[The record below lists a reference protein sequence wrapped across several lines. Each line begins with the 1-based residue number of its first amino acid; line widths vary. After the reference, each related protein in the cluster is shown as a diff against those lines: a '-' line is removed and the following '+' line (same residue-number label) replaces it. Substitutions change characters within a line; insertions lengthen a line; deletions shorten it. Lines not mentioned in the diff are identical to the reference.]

1 MSADSLYRL
10 ARPERLRLE
19 FMPKLPEKRPRGR
32 PPTIDTAHLLKVARE
47 VFLARGIRATTLE
60 VAERAGVS
68 EGSIFNRFK
77 TKEALFREAMELSE
91 EDVPQRLIDALDA
104 AFDDEDFEVALHR
117 LAQSMV
123 DIARV
128 ALPLMMMAWSNPCG
142 GPTSTNALK
151 FREFVLR
158 LSAFFQRQI
167 DAGRLRP
174 VDPEIAARTFL
185 GSIHHYCMS
194 RMFADEHGI
203 PVLAEA
209 IFIRGHVD
217 LLLRGAMALEVPR
230 SSPYSRALD

>member
-1 MSADSLYRL
+1 MTKSAQ
-10 ARPERLRLE
+10 
-19 FMPKLPEKRPRGR
+19 KRPRGR
-32 PPTIDTAHLLKVARE
+32 PPTIDTARLLKVARE

-91 EDVPQRLIDALDA
+91 ENTPERLMSALEDA
-104 AFDDEDFEVALHR
+104 ANDADFEAALHR
-117 LAQSMV
+117 LAHSMV

-128 ALPLMMMAWSNPCG
+128 ALPLMMMSWSNPCG
-142 GPTSTNALK
+142 GPNSTNALK
-151 FREFVLR
+151 FREFVLK
-158 LSAFFQRQI
+158 LAAFFQRQI

-194 RMFADEHGI
+194 RIFADEYGVPVI
-203 PVLAEA
+203 PEA
-209 IFIRGHVD
+209 MFIRGHVD
-217 LLLRGAMALEVPR
+217 LLLRGALALEVPR
-230 SSPYSRALD
+230 SSPFSRALD